1 MGRNKAAG
9 APAART
15 RVRHATAMQRRLRQD
30 GGFETIKVR
39 CICTSRYR
47 DNVIEHIIFWVRG
60 KDMRQMDMPLP
71 GSGGRFH

>member
-1 MGRNKAAG
+1 
-9 APAART
+9 
-15 RVRHATAMQRRLRQD
+15 MQRRLRQD